1 MADLRASTESHYA
14 DAERRALL
22 TRAVQQLEGADKQI
36 ALLYLEGLRNVEIA
50 DVVGLTEG
58 AVATRLTRI
67 RARLTELIG
76 GRAKK

>member
-1 MADLRASTESHYA
+1 
-14 DAERRALL
+14 
-22 TRAVQQLEGADKQI
+22 VQQLEGADKQI